1 MYCVNDSAVNGRACG
16 SPREGRRVR
25 LVDSQPALAGCSRR
39 PIDRRA
45 VPRGAYPSR
54 PSTAGVPGT
63 SADARPYV
71 LRMRYGRADV
81 LVVGCGVSG
90 LTTAVCLADAGLRV
104 RIRSEAL
111 PPQTTSAASGAM
123 WGPYMVEPWNLV
135 EGWSRLTFD
144 ELRDLA
150 RDPRTGV
157 RMVTGTEA
165 ARHPIDEPS
174 WAHLIPD
181 LRRCDARDLPSGFE
195 DGFRFTV
202 PLVDMPVYL
211 VPVS

>member
-1 MYCVNDSAVNGRACG
+1 MRSAV
-16 SPREGRRVR
+16 
-25 LVDSQPALAGCSRR
+25 L
-39 PIDRRA
+39 
-45 VPRGAYPSR
+45 
-54 PSTAGVPGT
+54 
-63 SADARPYV
+63 DARPYG
-71 LRMRYGRADV
+71 LQMRYSGTDV
-81 LVVGCGVSG
+81 LVVGRGVSG

-123 WGPYMVEPWNLV
+123 WGPYLVEPCWNLV
-135 EGWSRLTFD
+135 EGGSRRTFA

-157 RMVTGTEA
+157 RMVTGIEA
-165 ARHPIDEPS
+165 ARHPIEEPS

-211 VPVS
+211 GYLMDRLRTSGAQFEMGRLGHIAWRRSLDGDAGVERDHRIGECGVA